1 MPTNPFEY
9 IWPGIIAAQAIYAAA
24 KLRIPDLLASG
35 PRTIAELA
43 SDCDSNPAA
52 LERLLRALASIGL
65 FAVEPNGS
73 FRNTAL
79 TEVLRSDYSESQRDG
94 ALFLPAPFLWRPIGE
109 LYDSVRSGKAAFPR
123 MFGQQFFEY
132 LAAHPDDAA
141 TFNSAMTQGVAW
153 TSPALIAAYDFSHFQ
168 QLVDVGGG
176 QGALLR
182 DVLLANPRLRGILFD
197 LPEVVAGASETL
209 EGDVAARSQIVA
221 GSFFDSVPAGAS
233 AYLMKGV
240 IHDWPDDDAIKI
252 LQTIRRAIPPD
263 GILLLVESLAGADA
277 RPTGLSDLLMLVIGG
292 RDRTEADFRSLLAA
306 TGYSLNRIINTAA
319 SSIIEC
325 HPI

>member
-9 IWPGIIAAQAIYAAA
+9 IWPGIVAAQAIYAAA
-24 KLRIPDLLASG
+24 KLRISDLLASG

-43 SDCDSNPAA
+43 SDSDANPAA
-52 LERLLRALASIGL
+52 LERLLRALASIGM
-65 FAVEPNGS
+65 FALEPDGR

-79 TEVLRSDYSESQRDG
+79 TEVLRCDHSESQRNS

-123 MFGQQFFEY
+123 IFGQQFFDY

-153 TSPALIAAYDFSHFQ
+153 TSPALLATYDFSRFQ

-182 DVLLANPRLRGILFD
+182 DVLSANPRLRGILFD
-197 LPEVVAGASETL
+197 LPEVVAGASEIL

-221 GSFFDSVPAGAS
+221 GSFFDSVPPGAS

-240 IHDWPDDDAIKI
+240 IHDWPDDDAVKI
-252 LQTIRRAIPPD
+252 LQAIRRAIPPD
-263 GILLLVESLAGADA
+263 GTLLLIENVAGADA
-277 RPTGLSDLLMLVIGG
+277 RPTGLLDLLMLVLGG
-292 RDRTEADFRSLLAA
+292 RDRPEADFRSLLAA
-306 TGYSLNRIINTAA
+306 TGYCLTRIINIGA